1 VFFKPPPPDGVGMT
15 CAAPNVFSYTQVKVT
30 SKALTLTPKDLT
42 GQPVR
47 EKGSNNQPGPVCGP
61 FTIPAK

>member
-15 CAAPNVFSYTQVKVT
+15 CAAPNVFSYTQVTVT
-30 SKALTLTPKDLT
+30 SKALTLTPKDLN

-47 EKGSNNQPGPVCGP
+47 EKGSPGAVCGP
-61 FTIPAK
+61 FRIAAK